1 TVRVIEDSI
10 PLVAQGKSLSEGVRD
25 SVELIYEQAQDSLLK
40 AQDVNKEVANQVQ
53 LMKEIEDKI
62 NLVANISEKTQ
73 KSVNENKTA
82 MYELKEIS
90 NNLRD
95 EIKIFKL

>member
-1 TVRVIEDSI
+1 MSI
-10 PLVAQGKSLSEGVRD
+10 KINFCNFVVT
-25 SVELIYEQAQDSLLK
+25 
-40 AQDVNKEVANQVQ
+40 KEN
-53 LMKEIEDKI
+53 EDKI

-73 KSVNENKTA
+73 KSVNENKAA

-90 NNLRD
+90 DNLRD

>member
-1 TVRVIEDSI
+1 
-10 PLVAQGKSLSEGVRD
+10 
-25 SVELIYEQAQDSLLK
+25 
-40 AQDVNKEVANQVQ
+40 
-53 LMKEIEDKI
+53 MKEIEDKI